1 MIQCKAYQ
9 LLDLTK
15 PLEYLISTDG
25 SLISM
30 AGVFAPSQKL
40 GEFCIETALLRSK
53 LTYRSALICDPCQ
66 HNR

>member
-1 MIQCKAYQ
+1 
-9 LLDLTK
+9 
-15 PLEYLISTDG
+15 
-25 SLISM
+25 M